1 MSSESVAAPRM
12 SVHLPV
18 GLLSLSIAIFIASQI
33 GAANRVKDTMN
44 WQLESLEKQSAQ
56 LKDAKKQFEVQLNK
70 RDDQV
75 KQAAAI
81 QQQYQ
86 ALLNDVLDL
95 SKSDPDAAKI
105 VEKYKVQRAAAD
117 STAPAEGEKK
127 PDEPKAEAK

>member
-1 MSSESVAAPRM
+1 MSSESAAVPRM

-56 LKDAKKQFEVQLNK
+56 LKDAKKQFEVLLTK

-75 KQAAAI
+75 KQAATI

-86 ALLNDVLDL
+86 ALLNDVLEL

-105 VEKYKVQRAAAD
+105 VEKYKVQRAAE
-117 STAPAEGEKK
+117 STAPAEGANK
-127 PDEPKAEAK
+127 PDEPKAETK